1 MNPTERRKAERRE
14 ETFIVSLIVTSPL
27 ELEGHTV
34 NLSREGVLLTAQ
46 GKIPVILNMK
56 GQHYRGVLVRA
67 HPADGGK
74 TAYAIQLT
82 ETVETEHA

>member
-1 MNPTERRKAERRE
+1 
-14 ETFIVSLIVTSPL
+14 
-27 ELEGHTV
+27 V

-46 GKIPVILNMK
+46 GKIHVILDMK
-56 GQHYRGVLVRA
+56 GQHYHGVLVRA

-82 ETVETEHA
+82 DTVETEQV